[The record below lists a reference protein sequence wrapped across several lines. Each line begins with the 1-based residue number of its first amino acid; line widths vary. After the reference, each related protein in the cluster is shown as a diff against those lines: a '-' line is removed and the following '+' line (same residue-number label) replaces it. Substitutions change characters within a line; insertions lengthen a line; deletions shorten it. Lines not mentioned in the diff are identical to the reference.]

1 MKALEFLV
9 AGVFGAICGAP
20 MVLFLIVLSRD
31 AFGRPEKDHAA
42 VGLAAAALLA
52 TGWLP
57 ALVHLARSTF
67 SPDLVFW
74 VCAATS
80 PVALYALLIWKER
93 ADARR
98 SAASSSQ

>member
-31 AFGRPEKDHAA
+31 AFGRPEKDHAT

-52 TGWLP
+52 TG
-57 ALVHLARSTF
+57 
-67 SPDLVFW
+67 
-74 VCAATS
+74 
-80 PVALYALLIWKER
+80 
-93 ADARR
+93 
-98 SAASSSQ
+98 